1 MVESG
6 SDPLPICQPTAF
18 ITVVFNIYLKPGSP
32 IILYYPRSSVS
43 NKMIVYPLRCT
54 TGLHARTHVLT
65 HKKSDKTSFNTLSS
79 NVAFLWISVF
89 KFRFENG
96 CQETV
101 LKFSKRKNTE
111 LSCEEAGCNSSRD
124 QFIVKCAE
132 DKQILAVFF
141 CFFFVALI

>member
-54 TGLHARTHVLT
+54 TGLHARTYLHTRKVTKPLSIHFLQMLLSFGFPYLSFDLKMVVKKQFSNFQNEKIRSYHVRRRGVIR
-65 HKKSDKTSFNTLSS
+65 HVTSLS
-79 NVAFLWISVF
+79 
-89 KFRFENG
+89 
-96 CQETV
+96 
-101 LKFSKRKNTE
+101 
-111 LSCEEAGCNSSRD
+111 
-124 QFIVKCAE
+124 
-132 DKQILAVFF
+132 
-141 CFFFVALI
+141 